1 MCVFIFLI
9 AADSLFSVFSRR
21 LYFVYIDIYAQIKR
35 IHAES
40 QNLLW
45 GSESPR
51 ELRCEALRCQLAL
64 PALGIQHV
72 ECVGIGRIDFHAPV
86 SEFFCNASADSAG
99 TAGYNRNFLSIVH
112 TDFHPYPYSSFSTR
126 IVIPGLSP
134 GMTRFTLGSY

>member
-1 MCVFIFLI
+1 M
-9 AADSLFSVFSRR
+9 
-21 LYFVYIDIYAQIKR
+21 VYIDIYAQIKR

-86 SEFFCNASADSAG
+86 SEFFSA
-99 TAGYNRNFLSIVH
+99 
-112 TDFHPYPYSSFSTR
+112 HPENYDKVQE
-126 IVIPGLSP
+126 ILKGL
-134 GMTRFTLGSY
+134 GKLR